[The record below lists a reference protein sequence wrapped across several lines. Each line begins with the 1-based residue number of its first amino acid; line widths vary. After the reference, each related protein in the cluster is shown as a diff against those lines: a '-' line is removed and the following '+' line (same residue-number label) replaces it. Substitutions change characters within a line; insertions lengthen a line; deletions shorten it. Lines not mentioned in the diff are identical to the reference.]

1 MKKIRTMLVVVF
13 ATIMMLVAFASCA
26 ILQAGKYQATSYKF
40 GPLSVDIK
48 NEETPSYVQLKMNGD
63 AEVSISVAGFTWAGT
78 GTWAKDDE
86 GKDKTVDVTVEGVT
100 WEAVID
106 GSTMT
111 LNVGL
116 GSIVLEK

>member
-1 MKKIRTMLVVVF
+1 MKKFRTMLVVAF

-26 ILQAGKYQATSYKF
+26 LLQAGKYEATSYKF
-40 GPLSVDIK
+40 GPISVDLK
-48 NEETPSYVQLKMNGD
+48 DEESPSFVELKMGGD
-63 AEVSISVAGFTWAGT
+63 AEVSISVAGFTWEGT

-100 WEAVID
+100 WEATID

-116 GSIVLEK
+116 GSIVLQK